1 MRGLSCFRIGSGIGL
16 VLLAFVAVN
25 ASANPFDHS
34 DRGSYRT
41 AEFQPPLQK
50 NILPRKSRSRAG
62 GEEAA
67 SLAKQS
73 FPRSKILSVKPM
85 QGSGNQY
92 RVKLLSNG
100 GVVKYVFVDA
110 SSGEVFDE

>member
-1 MRGLSCFRIGSGIGL
+1 MRGLSFFRIGL

-34 DRGSYRT
+34 DRGSYRS

-50 NILPRKSRSRAG
+50 NILPNHSKSRAG
-62 GEEAA
+62 DKEAA
-67 SLAKQS
+67 SLAKRS
-73 FPRSKILSVKPM
+73 FPQSKILSVKPM
-85 QGSGNQY
+85 QNNGNQY

>member
-1 MRGLSCFRIGSGIGL
+1 MRGLSYFKIGSGIGL
-16 VLLAFVAVN
+16 VLLAFVALN
-25 ASANPFDHS
+25 AAANPFDHS
-34 DRGSYRT
+34 DRGSYRS
-41 AEFQPPLQK
+41 AEFQADAQK
-50 NILPRKSRSRAG
+50 GFLPSKSRSRAG
-62 GEEAA
+62 GKEAA

-73 FPRSKILSVKPM
+73 FPQSKILSVKPM
-85 QGSGNQY
+85 QSNGNQY